1 VTDAALAIDAGQTGM
16 KIRMTAPGAEPREST
31 LPGVRTDQELI
42 PQLAAAARE
51 AAAGTRIAEVSA
63 GVSGL
68 TRRESDATALLDA
81 TQDLGTRVARLT
93 HDSVTSFLGTLG
105 GDRGAVVAAGT
116 GVVTLAVG
124 RSRVARVD
132 GWGNIMG
139 DAGSAYWIGREA
151 LDAGMRAYDGRGP
164 RTPLTDVMR
173 ERWPDLDEAYIDLQA
188 DPDRIRIV
196 ASFARA
202 VSDLAGADPVAERI
216 CLRAAEEL
224 AHAVTAGLDRV
235 AEAGDGTGDGDGS
248 WAVGA
253 VGGVFASGFIRSR
266 FEQLLA
272 DGSVAVHLV
281 SARGTG
287 LDGAAALPDLG
298 TEHPL
303 RALVSVASR

>member
-1 VTDAALAIDAGQTGM
+1 MTDGAVLAIDAGQTGM
-16 KIRMTAPGAEPREST
+16 KIRMTAPGAEPRETT
-31 LPGVRTDQELI
+31 LPGVRTNEQLI
-42 PQLAAAARE
+42 PQLAAAAR
-51 AAAGTRIAEVSA
+51 AAAEGTPIAGVSA

-68 TRRESDATALLDA
+68 TRRESDAKALLDA
-81 TQDLGTRVARLT
+81 THDLGTTSARLT

-105 GDRGAVVAAGT
+105 GDRGAVVASGT

-164 RTPLTDVMR
+164 RTPLTEVIR
-173 ERWPDLDEAYIDLQA
+173 ERWTDLDEAYIDLQA

-202 VSDLAGADPVAERI
+202 VADLADSDPVAERI

-224 AHAVTAGLDRV
+224 SRSVIAALQRV
-235 AEAGDGTGDGDGS
+235 ADPDDGKTS

-253 VGGVFASGFIRSR
+253 VGGVFASELIRSR
-266 FEQLLA
+266 FAQLLA
-272 DGSVAVHLV
+272 EGPVSVHLV

-287 LDGAAALPDLG
+287 LDGAAALPDVG
-298 TEHPL
+298 PEHPL
-303 RALVSVASR
+303 SAFVSVASR

>member
-1 VTDAALAIDAGQTGM
+1 VTDAAALAIDAGQTGM
-16 KIRMTAPGAEPREST
+16 KIRMTVPGAEPREST

-51 AAAGTRIAEVSA
+51 AAAGMRIAEVSA

-124 RSRVARVD
+124 RSRVARID

-202 VSDLAGADPVAERI
+202 VSDLADSDPVAERI

-224 AHAVTAGLDRV
+224 AHAVTTGLERV
-235 AEAGDGTGDGDGS
+235 AEAGDGDGS

-253 VGGVFASGFIRSR
+253 VGGVFESGFIRSR

-272 DGSVAVHLV
+272 DGSMTVHLV

-287 LDGAAALPDLG
+287 LDGAAALADVG
-298 TEHPL
+298 REHPL
-303 RALVSVASR
+303 RVLISVASR

>member
-1 VTDAALAIDAGQTGM
+1 MTDEAMLAIDAGQTGI
-16 KIRMTAPGAEPREST
+16 KIRMTAPGAAPRETT
-31 LPGVRTDQELI
+31 LPGVRTHEELI
-42 PQLAAAARE
+42 PQLAAAARA
-51 AAAGTRIAEVSA
+51 AAAGNRIAEVSA

-81 TQDLGTRVARLT
+81 TRDLGTRLARLT

-173 ERWPDLDEAYIDLQA
+173 ERWPDLDEAYIDLQG

-196 ASFARA
+196 ASFAPA
-202 VSDLAGADPVAERI
+202 VADLADADPVAEGI
-216 CLRAAEEL
+216 CRRAAEEL
-224 AHAVTAGLDRV
+224 ARSVTAALERV
-235 AEAGDGTGDGDGS
+235 AEEADGDAS

-253 VGGVFASGFIRSR
+253 VGGVFASRLIRSR
-266 FEQLLA
+266 FAQLLA
-272 DGSVAVHLV
+272 DGSVAVQLV

-287 LDGAAALPDLG
+287 LDGAAALPG
-298 TEHPL
+298 VGPEHPL
-303 RALVSVASR
+303 SAFVSVASR

>member
-1 VTDAALAIDAGQTGM
+1 MTEGAALAIDAGQTGM
-16 KIRMTAPGAEPREST
+16 KIRMTVPGAQMRETT
-31 LPGVRTDQELI
+31 LPGVRTHEELI
-42 PQLAAAARE
+42 PQLAAAART
-51 AAAGTRIAEVSA
+51 AAAGIEIAEVSA

-81 TQDLGTRVARLT
+81 TGDLGTRVARLT
-93 HDSVTSFLGTLG
+93 HDSVTAFLGTLG
-105 GDRGAVVAAGT
+105 GERGAVVAAGT

-173 ERWPDLDEAYIDLQA
+173 ERWPDLEEAYIDLQA

-196 ASFARA
+196 ASFAPA
-202 VSDLAGADPVAERI
+202 VAELADSDTVSQSI
-216 CLRAAEEL
+216 CVRAAEEL
-224 AHAVTAGLDRV
+224 ARSVTAALERV
-235 AEAGDGTGDGDGS
+235 AEADDRSAS

-253 VGGVFASGFIRSR
+253 VGGVFESELIRSR
-266 FEQLLA
+266 FVQLL
-272 DGSVAVHLV
+272 DEGPVAVHLV

-287 LDGAAALPDLG
+287 LDGAVALSGVGPQ
-298 TEHPL
+298 HPL
-303 RALVSVASR
+303 SAFVSVATR